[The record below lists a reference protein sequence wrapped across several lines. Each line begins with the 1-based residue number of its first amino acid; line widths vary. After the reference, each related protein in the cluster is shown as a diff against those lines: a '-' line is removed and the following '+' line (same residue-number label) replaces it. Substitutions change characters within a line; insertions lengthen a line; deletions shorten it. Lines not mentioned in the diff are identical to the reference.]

1 MWGNFDNGDIFIMR
15 SPLESIRSAVMIF
28 NRFIGV
34 VGGCVILVECI
45 ACVVFLKKDHGADH
59 GARNTF
65 TEDGRS
71 GF

>member
-15 SPLESIRSAVMIF
+15 SPLESIRSAVTIF

-34 VGGCVILVECI
+34 VGGCVILVSVLL
-45 ACVVFLKKDHGADH
+45 AWYFSKKDHRADH

>member
-1 MWGNFDNGDIFIMR
+1 MCY
-15 SPLESIRSAVMIF
+15 S
-28 NRFIGV
+28 
-34 VGGCVILVECI
+34 CECI